1 MFIFIYFYAMKILQ
15 NMAPRNII
23 QADEEPPRE
32 TTEIF
37 ESGLPPA
44 EPIQQRPWK
53 IVWRNVIIM
62 ALLHAGAIYALTL
75 IPKSHP
81 MTWIWGKYCRILLV
95 GWLLNARQPPPP
107 TISRSSFIWRI
118 SKGLHDE
125 FLRIDY
131 RNLVVL
137 IYWFVCG
144 LFAFR
149 SRIFHS

>member
-1 MFIFIYFYAMKILQ
+1 MFIFIYFYAMEILQ

-95 GWLLNARQPPPP
+95 G
-107 TISRSSFIWRI
+107 
-118 SKGLHDE
+118 
-125 FLRIDY
+125 
-131 RNLVVL
+131 
-137 IYWFVCG
+137 
-144 LFAFR
+144 
-149 SRIFHS
+149 